1 MVRTLCSHA
10 FDISAV
16 STVEAARWVRR
27 RPWRPWLRILIIAH
41 QRPRSARGGRS
52 RAPPAAGID
61 RAGRHLVAQRLP
73 RWSGVRDWDAGTRRR
88 GGGVVL
94 PIRCTA
100 VGLSGPG
107 ESAEDPRAHP
117 PERVLA
123 PFAVP
128 EPAVASP
135 APGGGRSAP
144 GRPHHTGTRTAQTT
158 SCSPSAPP
166 RSSSTAS
173 GVRPRCAVPRYAAPL
188 CAALSCAA
196 PRCAAP
202 HYAALSCAAL
212 RCAELTATTACAS
225 LRTLFQP

>member
-1 MVRTLCSHA
+1 MGRTLCSHA

-41 QRPRSARGGRS
+41 QRPRSASGGRS
-52 RAPPAAGID
+52 RARAPARSGRTASR
-61 RAGRHLVAQRLP
+61 RAAVP
-73 RWSGVRDWDAGTRRR
+73 RWSGVRDWDAGLGAGDR
-88 GGGVVL
+88 GSGIGAAAADTL
-94 PIRCTA
+94 HG

-123 PFAVP
+123 PFAVLEAGRRLP
-128 EPAVASP
+128 Q
-135 APGGGRSAP
+135 APGGGLSAP
-144 GRPHHTGTRTAQTT
+144 GRPHHTGTRTGQTT

-173 GVRPRCAVPRYAAPL
+173 GVRSR
-188 CAALSCAA
+188 CAA

-202 HYAALSCAAL
+202 RCAAP
-212 RCAELTATTACAS
+212 RCAAP
-225 LRTLFQP
+225 R